1 MMQLAHNQRNL
12 VRVQVL
18 AQAQAGVSRLLVGIG
33 VFQWRSD
40 RRVRVAGTQV
50 VRLDGVVGRLQKV
63 PLDLFG
69 SGAYVHVD
77 ARQIIL
83 CDRSNQLVLGHVLT
97 CGNERAIII
106 TDGRGRPGSCAG
118 IGAVFFFAH
127 SCTSFP

>member
-1 MMQLAHNQRNL
+1 MQLAHDQRNL
-12 VRVQVL
+12 ERVQML
-18 AQAQAGVSRLLVGIG
+18 AQAQAGLALLLVGIG
-33 VFQWRSD
+33 VILLRAH
-40 RRVRVAGTQV
+40 RRARVAGTQV
-50 VRLDGVVGRLQKV
+50 VRLDGVVGRLQKL

-83 CDRSNQLVLGHVLT
+83 CDLSNQLVLGHVLT